1 MDSIDLAII
10 AHLRKDGRMSN
21 QDLAQAVGLTPAPTM
36 RRVRKLEEDGVITRY
51 QAVIDDEALGKGF
64 EVLLLANLS
73 VNNRSTV
80 DRFERLL
87 IAMDEV
93 VEVRRM
99 FSQPDYVI
107 RVRVADA
114 LTYENWLV
122 DHFMALPGITR
133 VDSHMTMK
141 VLKG

>member
-10 AHLRKDGRMSN
+10 AQLKENGRMSN

-36 RRVRKLEEDGVITRY
+36 RRIRKLEEDGIITKY
-51 QAVIDDEALGKGF
+51 QAVLNDEALGKGF

-80 DRFERLL
+80 DRFERQLV
-87 IAMDEV
+87 AMQEV

-107 RVRVADA
+107 RVRVSDA
-114 LTYENWLV
+114 LAYENWLV
-122 DHFMALPGITR
+122 DHFMPLPGITR

-141 VLKG
+141 VLKD